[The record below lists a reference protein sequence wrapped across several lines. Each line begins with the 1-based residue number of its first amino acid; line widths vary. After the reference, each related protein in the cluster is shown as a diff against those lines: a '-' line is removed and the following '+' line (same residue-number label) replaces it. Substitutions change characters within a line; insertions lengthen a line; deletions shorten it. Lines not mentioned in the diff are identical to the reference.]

1 MVPDYRIPGG
11 QFPPVKEL
19 IVNLETV
26 MELSRMAVETTIAVS
41 APILIAGLAA
51 GLLVSI
57 FQAVTQIHE
66 MTLTFI
72 PKIIAVG
79 MAAAVFYT
87 FMMNHMIEFT
97 VKMLTQFPSYIR

>member
-1 MVPDYRIPGG
+1 MSLESVM
-11 QFPPVKEL
+11 L
-19 IVNLETV
+19 IVQMAMMTA
-26 MELSRMAVETTIAVS
+26 LSVAG
-41 APILIAGLAA
+41 PILVAGLIA

-79 MAAAVFYT
+79 AVAIIFFN
-87 FMMNHMIEFT
+87 FMMTAMLDFT
-97 VKMLTQFPSYIR
+97 IKMLTTFPHYLGK

>member
-1 MVPDYRIPGG
+1 MTLESVM
-11 QFPPVKEL
+11 L
-19 IVNLETV
+19 IVQMAMKAT
-26 MELSRMAVETTIAVS
+26 LSVAG
-41 APILIAGLAA
+41 PILIAGLIA

-79 MAAAVFYT
+79 VVAIVFFNYMMSSMLDFTIKMFTT
-87 FMMNHMIEFT
+87 FP
-97 VKMLTQFPSYIR
+97 QFLGK